1 MKTLNA
7 YRIMLASY
15 LAILLVLLYGTL
27 SNAPAGSEGSANYA
41 VGVLWWLIKI
51 LPFLLF
57 IPGLIK
63 RSHKAAAWLSYLSIL
78 SFAILVGMG
87 SIVAASLCI
96 VLFLSSML
104 YTRWAKADAAAVN
117 SATPTAHE

>member
-7 YRIMLASY
+7 YRIMLVSY
-15 LAILLVLLYGTL
+15 LAVLLVLLYGTL
-27 SNAPAGSEGSANYA
+27 SNAPAGSEGTANYA
-41 VGVLWWLIKI
+41 VGVLWWLIKV

-63 RSHKAAAWLSYLSIL
+63 RSHKAAAWLSYMAIL
-78 SFAILVGMG
+78 SFAVLVGLG
-87 SIVAASLCI
+87 SFTAASLCI

-117 SATPTAHE
+117 QTAATTHE